1 MDRGALLW
9 QGWGLMSECAAS
21 PPNAPAAC
29 GERLRL
35 PAWGAAGALLALLV
49 AVLPYQHW
57 DFERRSSLLG
67 GIMAKARQDSE
78 WVFCLF
84 VPFIVG
90 WLVWRMRGELQ
101 RLPMRGSWLGLA
113 ALLPGMGL
121 YWFGYKADTAYPGYA
136 AVQLAAAGMILL
148 AGGPVWM
155 RRLFF
160 PWLFLA
166 FMWPML
172 PLESKLAFPLRV
184 FTARLSAGL
193 LNLLG
198 MDVVRDGTGLHS
210 AADLDLGLEQGA
222 LFRLDVEEP
231 CSGIR
236 SLFSLMMISALYGWL
251 ALRTWR
257 SRALLFAGA
266 VPLAVLG
273 NVVRMGLL
281 TAGSRWFGSEFA
293 VGRNIEG
300 HQEMSFFHSLAGFAV
315 FGVAL
320 AGMFAVCSFLER
332 RERGR
337 KAAAP
342 KRVPGGG
349 GVTTWAHVAALALAA
364 GGGMA
369 ACVLTDTGYVVAPP
383 GIGMDLPGRHAGYE
397 SVDMPMNTLERQILH
412 EDVTIGRRFYMTP
425 QRAILASVV
434 MSGVIKRSLHEP
446 QICLPG
452 QGWMID
458 GKEYIEVDAGLE
470 RPVKATVLS
479 MHRDTQ
485 GADGG
490 VKRTR
495 ALNVYWYFGS
505 DGTTAASYDEHVAV
519 SYFDSVLKNLNHR
532 WALVSFFAPMRE
544 QMLGM
549 DDPFA
554 ELAVLEDVRAFI
566 RGLVPELVAQAG
578 RVAPP

>member
-1 MDRGALLW
+1 
-9 QGWGLMSECAAS
+9 MSESAAC
-21 PPNAPAAC
+21 PPMPPAA
-29 GERLRL
+29 GEGRFRLL
-35 PAWGAAGALLALLV
+35 AWGAAGMLLALLV

-67 GIMAKARQDSE
+67 GIVAKARQDSE

-84 VPFIVG
+84 VPFLVG
-90 WLVWRMRGELQ
+90 WLVWRMREDLR
-101 RLPMRGSWLGLA
+101 RLPMQGGWLGLA
-113 ALLPGMGL
+113 ALVAAMGL

-136 AVQLAAAGMILL
+136 AVQLAVAGMIWLI
-148 AGGPVWM
+148 GGPVWM

-160 PWLFLA
+160 PWAFLV

-184 FTARLSAGL
+184 FTARLSSGM

-198 MDVVRDGTGLHS
+198 MDVVRDGTALHS
-210 AADLDLGLEQGA
+210 APDMDLGLEQGA

-236 SLFSLMMISALYGWL
+236 SLFSLMMISALYGWI
-251 ALRTWR
+251 ALKTWPG
-257 SRALLFAGA
+257 RALLFASA

-281 TAGSRWFGSEFA
+281 TAGSRWLGSEFA

-300 HQEMSFFHSLAGFAV
+300 HQEMSFFHTLAGFAV

-320 AGMFAVCSFLER
+320 AGMFALCSFLEKR
-332 RERGR
+332 ARG
-337 KAAAP
+337 KAAARAP
-342 KRVPGGG
+342 ERRLSGGG
-349 GVTTWAHVAALALAA
+349 ATGWAHVAALALVA

-369 ACVLTDTGYVVAPP
+369 ACVLSDTGYVVAAP
-383 GIGMDLPGRHAGYE
+383 GIGMDLPLRHAGFE
-397 SVDMPMNTLERQILH
+397 SVDMPMSSLERQILH
-412 EDVTIGRRFYMTP
+412 EDVTIGRRFYTTP
-425 QRAILASVV
+425 ERAILASVV

-446 QICLPG
+446 QVCLPG
-452 QGWMID
+452 QGWIID
-458 GKEYIEVDAGLE
+458 SKDYIELDAGLP
-470 RPVKATVLS
+470 RPVQATLLS

-485 GADGG
+485 TAEGLI
-490 VKRTR
+490 KRTR

-505 DGTTAASYDEHVAV
+505 DGTTAASYDEHVTR
-519 SYFDSVLKNLNHR
+519 SYMDSVLRNLNHR
-532 WALVSFFAPMRE
+532 WALVSFFAPMRD
-544 QMLGM
+544 QPLGM

-554 ELAVLEDVRAFI
+554 ELAALEDVRAFI
-566 RGLVPELVAQAG
+566 RSLVPELVAQAARAEAG
-578 RVAPP
+578 E